1 MGKIQLFALMIKLIP
16 VIVMVIGMIK
26 EAKEEDSPDGK
37 KVSWTEISE
46 IIEAFAKR
54 IYKIMTGEEIEN
66 E

>member
-16 VIVMVIGMIK
+16 AIIMVFSMIG

-37 KVSWTEISE
+37 KVSWEEIMG

-54 IYKIMTGEEIEN
+54 LYKIMTGEEVKE
-66 E
+66 